1 MSAMTIDIHEFQTR
15 LIELMPYIRSGNE
28 LIITQ
33 AQKPVM
39 RLVPIKNNKKQRVA
53 GLHEGM
59 GWVSDDFDDPL
70 PDEFWAGS
78 A

>member
-15 LIELMPYIRSGNE
+15 LIELMPYISSGNE

-53 GLHEGM
+53 GLHAGM
-59 GWVSDDFDDPL
+59 GWVSDDFDEPYL
-70 PDEFWAGS
+70 MS
-78 A
+78 